1 MVLFIFFSEKLKN
14 RIRVLFHITEGGDHM
29 NNNDIGEIIITLLDA
44 AIKIIR
50 IWTDSKDE

>member
-1 MVLFIFFSEKLKN
+1 M
-14 RIRVLFHITEGGDHM
+14 DH
-29 NNNDIGEIIITLLDA
+29 NDIGEIIITLLDT